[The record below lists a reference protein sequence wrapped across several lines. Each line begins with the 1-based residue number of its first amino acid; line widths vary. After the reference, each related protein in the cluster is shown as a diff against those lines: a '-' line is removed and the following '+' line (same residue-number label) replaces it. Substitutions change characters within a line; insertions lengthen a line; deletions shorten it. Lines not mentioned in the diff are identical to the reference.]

1 MRKVRAGVG
10 VVIAACAELDAALKD
25 HVLLIQIC
33 FMYHILP
40 IRIHLI
46 MMYYILLYY
55 TAVGK
60 VR

>member
-1 MRKVRAGVG
+1 MREVRAGVG

-25 HVLLIQIC
+25 HVLPIQIC
-33 FMYHILP
+33 FMYPILP
-40 IRIHLI
+40 IRIHF
-46 MMYYILLYY
+46 MYYILLYY

>member
-1 MRKVRAGVG
+1 MREVRAGVG
-10 VVIAACAELDAALKD
+10 VVIAACAELGAALKD
-25 HVLLIQIC
+25 HVLPIQIC